1 MTAAPTFEAFEAAAR
16 VEGCDEILVREWAA
30 DARTGDHTHPFD
42 ASLQVARGAFELTM
56 DGATRRLVAGDT
68 CKVPRD
74 TVHAETYGP
83 EGATIW
89 VGRTN

>member
-1 MTAAPTFEAFEAAAR
+1 MPTFEQFEASVRA
-16 VEGCDEILVREWAA
+16 EGCDEVLVREWAA
-30 DARTGDHTHPFD
+30 DASTGDHTHPFD
-42 ASLQVARGAFELTM
+42 ASLRVARGDFLLTM
-56 DGATRRLVAGDT
+56 GGTTRRLVAGDT
-68 CKVPRD
+68 CKVPRG